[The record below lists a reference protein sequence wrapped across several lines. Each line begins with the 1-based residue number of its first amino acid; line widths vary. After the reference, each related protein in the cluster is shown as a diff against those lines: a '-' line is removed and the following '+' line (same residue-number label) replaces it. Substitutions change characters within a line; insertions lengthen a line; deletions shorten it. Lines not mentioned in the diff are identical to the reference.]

1 MLILRQKLQP
11 HSELVYMCAV
21 VLLCAIRSVGLGSKE
36 AGVLTAIALLAVLY
50 KIVLTDYTKK
60 ELIVGAIL
68 FGLLGYAL
76 VVNGDKMLLMSMI
89 VIWGAKNTD
98 IKRTLLWCLIVR
110 VPLMAGRILLAV
122 TGVLPG
128 SENQLLKTNPYL
140 GTSDWVIIRDYG
152 FYHVNYLYLGLVSI
166 GFLLI
171 ICMAKI
177 EQSNRRLFLLSITG
191 YTALLYMAYKVL
203 LCRTGFYLWVVL
215 YILILIAE
223 LLKPYEKVFNVLLGL
238 VTYVPVILL
247 ILCVTLAIFR
257 KTDLPF
263 TLRYDALFSGRF
275 EHFVPYVSELWKQVF
290 AASEYLKLDNGYFYN
305 LYNYGVLWTCL
316 LIFVMSKTLKTLKEG
331 NEYLPVLALVGIA
344 GYMIGEATPWSVQ
357 WNPAILL
364 LAYGFFDMKWNQ
376 RSVKAED

>member
-1 MLILRQKLQP
+1 MFVWRQKLQP

-110 VPLMAGRILLAV
+110 VPLMVCRILLAV

-128 SENQLLKTNPYL
+128 SEEELLKTNPYA
-140 GTSDWVIIRDYG
+140 GVSEYMIIRDYG
-152 FYHVNYLYLGLVSI
+152 FFHVNYLYLALVSV

-171 ICMAKI
+171 LYL
-177 EQSNRRLFLLSITG
+177 EQMEAENKWKFLLAITI
-191 YTALLYMAYKVL
+191 YTGVLYVAYKVL
-203 LCRTGFYLWVVL
+203 VCRTGFFLWLAIYVLVVVTEFIKPNKTILNVWLGLLCATPAVLLIACVVL
-215 YILILIAE
+215 
-223 LLKPYEKVFNVLLGL
+223 
-238 VTYVPVILL
+238 
-247 ILCVTLAIFR
+247 AIIR
-257 KTDLPF
+257 STNLPF
-263 TLRYDALFSGRF
+263 VYRYDALFSGRF
-275 EHFVPYVSELWKQVF
+275 QRFVPYVMDIWKHPVTGGEF
-290 AASEYLKLDNGYFYN
+290 VKLDNGYFYC
-305 LYNYGVLWTCL
+305 LYNCGFLVMGML
-316 LIFVMSKTLKTLKEG
+316 LF
-331 NEYLPVLALVGIA
+331 YLIKAMMRFKKSHAYLALLVAVGVS
-344 GYMIGEATPWSVQ
+344 GYMVGEATPWSVA
-357 WNPAILL
+357 WNPAVLL
-364 LAYGFFDMKWNQ
+364 LAYGLFDMKWN
-376 RSVKAED
+376 KAED